1 MGNSGNLYI
10 IAAPSGTGK
19 TTLVK
24 ALVESMSN
32 IMVSISHT
40 TRPQRPGEIHG
51 VHYYFIQ
58 PAEFQQMID
67 HDDFIEHAIVFNN
80 AYGTSRKWVEE
91 TLAKGIDV
99 ILEIDWQGQEQIKQL
114 LPHAA
119 ISIFILPPTLDVLRN
134 RLINRQQDHF
144 DVIQERLRDVREA
157 VSHIHNFDY
166 VVMNDD
172 FAHALHDLETIIEAG
187 RLLQKRQSIKFVSL
201 LQKLAMI
208 EE

>member
-1 MGNSGNLYI
+1 MTNSGNLYI

-24 ALVESMSN
+24 ALVESLPRV
-32 IMVSISHT
+32 MVSISHT
-40 TRPQRPGEIHG
+40 TRPQRPGEMHG

-58 PAEFQQMID
+58 PAEFQQMIEQG
-67 HDDFIEHAIVFNN
+67 DFIEHATVFNH

-114 LPHAA
+114 LPDSA
-119 ISIFILPPTLDVLRN
+119 ISIFILPPTLDDLRN
-134 RLINRQQDHF
+134 RLIKRQQDHL
-144 DVIQERLRDVREA
+144 DIIQERLRDVREA

-172 FAHALHDLETIIEAG
+172 FANALHDLQIIIQAG
-187 RLLQKRQSIKFVSL
+187 RLLEKRQSLRFAPLV
-201 LQKLAMI
+201 QKLAVM
-208 EE
+208 EG